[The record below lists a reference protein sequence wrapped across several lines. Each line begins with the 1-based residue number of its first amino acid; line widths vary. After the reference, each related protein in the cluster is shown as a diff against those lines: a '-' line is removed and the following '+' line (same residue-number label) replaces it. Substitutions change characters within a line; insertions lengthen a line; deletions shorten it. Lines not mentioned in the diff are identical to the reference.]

1 MKTLEEM
8 KQAGIDVEQAME
20 RFMNNETMYRHFL
33 RRLPDET
40 VYQDM
45 LDAIEEK
52 DVEKAMNS
60 AHELKG
66 IVGNLAL
73 VEVYHSLYDI
83 VETLRGGNLPK
94 EESLSAFISLYQ
106 TCLFYVKD
114 V

>member
-8 KQAGIDVEQAME
+8 KQAGIDVEQAM
-20 RFMNNETMYRHFL
+20 
-33 RRLPDET
+33 
-40 VYQDM
+40 
-45 LDAIEEK
+45 
-52 DVEKAMNS
+52 NS

-73 VEVYHSLYDI
+73 IEVYHSLYDI

-94 EESLSAFISLYQ
+94 EESLSAFISIYQ
-106 TCLFYVKD
+106 TCFFNVKE